1 MRLEEDLVIR
11 RSRPTMISAKYR
23 AREERRRLMK
33 ISAVKL
39 KRIEDPEASLCRSVL
54 INNALRRLHREN
66 RDDKTRSYGSLPV
79 MTSYMD
85 DVSKESSVTLTG
97 SLISDV
103 ADEEASSRKR
113 YGPILFR
120 NFSQSQLVSV
130 ASQYR
135 VKNPRANIFHW
146 SIDAGW
152 AMIRGTTGSV
162 PRGRGTI

>member
-1 MRLEEDLVIR
+1 MIR

-54 INNALRRLHREN
+54 INNALRRLHRES

-85 DVSKESSVTLTG
+85 DVSKESNVTLTG
-97 SLISDV
+97 NLITDV
-103 ADEEASSRKR
+103 TDEEASSRKR
-113 YGPILFR
+113 YGPKHVFTVFVSSR
-120 NFSQSQLVSV
+120 NFSQSQFVSCI
-130 ASQYR
+130 AISHKESSR
-135 VKNPRANIFHW
+135 
-146 SIDAGW
+146 
-152 AMIRGTTGSV
+152 
-162 PRGRGTI
+162 

>member
-54 INNALRRLHREN
+54 INNALRRLHRES
-66 RDDKTRSYGSLPV
+66 RDDKTRSYGTLPV

-97 SLISDV
+97 NLISD
-103 ADEEASSRKR
+103 DEEASSRKR
-113 YGPILFR
+113 YGLFYFEISR
-120 NFSQSQLVSV
+120 KVNLSV
-130 ASQYR
+130 ASQYCI
-135 VKNPRANIFHW
+135 KNSRANIFH
-146 SIDAGW
+146 
-152 AMIRGTTGSV
+152 
-162 PRGRGTI
+162 

>member
-1 MRLEEDLVIR
+1 MIR

-54 INNALRRLHREN
+54 INNALRRLHRES

-85 DVSKESSVTLTG
+85 DVSKESNVTLTG
-97 SLISDV
+97 NLITDV
-103 ADEEASSRKR
+103 MDEEASSRKR
-113 YGPILFR
+113 YGPKYIRVYTVFILFR
-120 NFSQSQLVSV
+120 IFSQSQFVGCIAISHKE
-130 ASQYR
+130 S
-135 VKNPRANIFHW
+135 
-146 SIDAGW
+146 SC
-152 AMIRGTTGSV
+152 
-162 PRGRGTI
+162 

>member
-66 RDDKTRSYGSLPV
+66 RDDKTRSYGTLPV
-79 MTSYMD
+79 MSYMD
-85 DVSKESSVTLTG
+85 DVSKENSVTG
-97 SLISDV
+97 NLIADV
-103 ADEEASSRKR
+103 TDEEASSRKR
-113 YGPILFR
+113 YTPKRIYTIIILFQ
-120 NFSQSQLVSV
+120 NFSQNLSRCNVIKRILVLITFLLP
-130 ASQYR
+130 Y
-135 VKNPRANIFHW
+135 
-146 SIDAGW
+146 
-152 AMIRGTTGSV
+152 
-162 PRGRGTI
+162 